1 MIKQVVMMS
10 EPFDNVN
17 PNDIREWLKEENYS
31 EKSLAVALALVN
43 NKFWWIEDDL
53 YDYEE
58 DSKEY
63 EEIFAVVDSWGKLMK
78 EVEKKIYGI
87 LRKERI
93 YVPKKEQGSIRSLI
107 PFMSRNGYYDAG
119 GWWIEKDD

>member
-1 MIKQVVMMS
+1 MELLELVIKTLSDKLGEQIVSIDMRS
-10 EPFDNVN
+10 VN
-17 PNDIREWLKEENYS
+17 PFTDYFVITTAKNVRHAN
-31 EKSLAVALALVN
+31 SLAN
-43 NKFWWIEDDL
+43 D
-53 YDYEE
+53 
-58 DSKEY
+58 
-63 EEIFAVVDSWGKLMK
+63 LMK